1 MSYVLSPRV
10 CHATQASTSNVE
22 VPTARVEGGI
32 LVLNMDKEGQHITLL
47 MFVYFQ
53 NHDDEKKMSS
63 VYEVL

>member
-1 MSYVLSPRV
+1 M
-10 CHATQASTSNVE
+10 SNVE

-32 LVLNMDKEGQHITLL
+32 LVLNMDKEGQRITLL

-53 NHDDEKKMSS
+53 NHDDEKKISS